1 MPVYKQPNSKNWLI
15 EFKVDGKRY
24 RRSSGTNIKRT
35 ATRIEEKW
43 RQEIHDGKYQ
53 IGTIKTLTIE
63 EAADR
68 YFNSVIQPKNNRTN
82 SKKAERYSLNVI
94 VRNFSPNTRLDTIQ
108 SEDIA
113 RWRDQ
118 MLLQGYAPAT
128 ANRYM
133 ASLRAIMNRACAE
146 WNALKVVPQ
155 FHLLPLD
162 NNRCRYL
169 SVQEE
174 AAIFENAPPHLKN
187 LIVFLVDTGARLS
200 EALDLTWDHVDLGN
214 TSHTSIT
221 LTKTKNGQPRRIPLT
236 ARTTNLL
243 MRLRANNLYEN
254 RSVFLYHPPGD
265 KTPVPF
271 KSPFTAWKT
280 ALRNAEVDQSL
291 RIHDL
296 RHTFA
301 SRLVSKGVPI
311 FDVSKLLGHKS
322 IAMTM
327 RYAHLSSHA
336 FNDAII
342 KLDNYSLPEETS
354 FSADIIDI
362 KVKPSVPR
370 TN

>member
-15 EFKVDGKRY
+15 EFKIDGKRY

-35 ATRIEEKW
+35 AIRIEEKW
-43 RQEIHDGKYQ
+43 RQEIHDGAHQ
-53 IGTIKTLTIE
+53 IGAIKSPTIE

-68 YFNSVIQPKNNRTN
+68 YFNSVIQPKNNRAK

-94 VRNFSPNTRLDTIQ
+94 VRSFSPNTHLNAIQ

-118 MLLQGYAPAT
+118 MLSQGYAPAT

-133 ASLRAIMNRACAE
+133 ASLRAIMNRAHSE

-169 SVQEE
+169 SLQEE
-174 AAIFENAPPHLKN
+174 ISITEKSPSHLKN

-200 EALDLTWDHVDLGN
+200 EALDLTWDHVDLSN

-236 ARTTNLL
+236 SRSTTLL
-243 MRLRANNLYEN
+243 MRLRTDNSGGNQ
-254 RSVFLYHPPGD
+254 SVFLYHPPGGR
-265 KTPVPF
+265 TPVPF

-280 ALRNAEVDQSL
+280 ALRNAGVDQSL

-322 IAMTM
+322 ITMTM
-327 RYAHLSSHA
+327 RYAHLSPHA

-342 KLDNYSLPEETS
+342 KLDDFNFPEEPS
-354 FSADIIDI
+354 FSAEIINI
-362 KVKPSVPR
+362 GSKLSVPK
-370 TN
+370 TS

>member
-24 RRSSGTNIKRT
+24 RRSSGTKFKRT
-35 ATRIEEKW
+35 AIRIEEKW
-43 RQEIHDGKYQ
+43 RQEIHDGKHH
-53 IGTIKTLTIE
+53 IGTIKPLTIK

-68 YFNSVIQPKNNRTN
+68 YFSSVIQPKNNREN

-94 VRNFSPNTRLDTIQ
+94 VRSFSPNTRLDAIQ

-113 RWRDQ
+113 QWRDSL
-118 MLLQGYAPAT
+118 LLQGYAPAT

-133 ASLRAIMNRACAE
+133 ASLRAIMNRACSE
-146 WNALKVVPQ
+146 WNALKVVPR

-174 AAIFENAPPHLKN
+174 TAIFEKSPSHLKN

-243 MRLRANNLYEN
+243 MRLRLNNLDGCQ
-254 RSVFLYHPPGD
+254 SVFLYDPPGD
-265 KTPVPF
+265 RTPVPF

-280 ALRNAEVDQSL
+280 ALKNAGVDQSL

-322 IAMTM
+322 ITMTM
-327 RYAHLSSHA
+327 RYAHLSPHA

-342 KLDNYSLPEETS
+342 KLNNYNIPKEPSS
-354 FSADIIDI
+354 SAKIIDL
-362 KVKPSVPR
+362 K
-370 TN
+370 